1 MDRMDSMDGMDSEG
15 EALPRQ
21 RTLTAGFSLVLRPA
35 IGHQVRLLFSSSPPL
50 LLSPHSSL
58 LFFPT
63 IPAP

>member
-1 MDRMDSMDGMDSEG
+1 MDRMDSMDGIDSEG

-21 RTLTAGFSLVLRPA
+21 RTLTAGFPLVLRPA
-35 IGHQVRLLFSSSPPL
+35 VGHQVRL

>member
-15 EALPRQ
+15 EALHRQ

-35 IGHQVRLLFSSSPPL
+35 VGDPVRLLFYSSTPL
-50 LLSPHSSL
+50 LLSP
-58 LFFPT
+58 T